1 NAEMKFNFGDSPF
14 KFPPKSGYEPLSKAP
29 KDCCSSSKIGGQAAA
44 TKKAPAPNAPQ
55 AIIIEPSRE
64 LAEQTLSQ
72 IQKFKKYLSNPEVRE
87 LLIIGGV
94 NVKEQMDVLAKGV
107 DIVVATP
114 GRLEDLIST
123 SKMGLQQVRFFI
135 LDECDGLLS
144 GGYGELINR
153 LHQQI
158 PKVTN
163 DGKRL
168 QMVVC
173 SATLHSFDVKKM
185 AERLMYFP
193 TWIDLKGQDAV
204 PETVHHCVC
213 MVDPAIDTRW
223 KTLKKPIRTDG
234 VHQKDQLNFE
244 SPSAEEHVA
253 DNCLENPNYSSP
265 HWSLGRHSLLLPG
278 IFMTITASDV
288 VVLGR
293 N

>member
-1 NAEMKFNFGDSPF
+1 M
-14 KFPPKSGYEPLSKAP
+14 KSGFLTTRGPLKTVQHLIVTSCWTFILP
-29 KDCCSSSKIGGQAAA
+29 I
-44 TKKAPAPNAPQ
+44 
-55 AIIIEPSRE
+55 
-64 LAEQTLSQ
+64 TLTQ
-72 IQKFKKYLSNPEVRE
+72 LQKFKKYISNPEVRE

-94 NVKEQMDVLAKGV
+94 NVRDQTDVLARGV

-123 SKMGLQQVRFFI
+123 GKMALHQCRFFV

-144 GGYGELINR
+144 AGYSDLINR
-153 LHQQI
+153 LHGQI

-168 QMVVC
+168 QMIVC

-213 MVDPAIDTRW
+213 MVDPAVDTQW
-223 KTLKKPIRTDG
+223 KTLHKHIRTDG
-234 VHQKDQLNFE
+234 VHDQDRIQTETHSPGKSVAPHTDSSSHREPALCAEKDKLARKSKQFFYI
-244 SPSAEEHVA
+244 SQ
-253 DNCLENPNYSSP
+253 NYEQ
-265 HWSLGRHSLLLPG
+265 
-278 IFMTITASDV
+278 
-288 VVLGR
+288 
-293 N
+293 